1 MIKLTIVA
9 SNAFVAYTKF
19 LPLLTFIILTSVPV
33 DDSFAATRSRT
44 TTTSGAISTDYH
56 DHGVRVLCTWP
67 NLEGQ
72 WTAST
77 GDPISGDP
85 ISVSHSVQDPNNTEE
100 YATCSGWNVFADG
113 STDVEYNEDGSI
125 NHAQNKYG
133 SGKFLFDINYSST
146 ATTTCIEDANS
157 GIGNN
162 CVKFTDLQNKKHGDG
177 STATPTGA
185 TLACADN
192 YPGTTLTYQFFCSAG
207 VEVTGELTL
216 VPVLNGE
223 AQVAPEFT
231 NCGEARVADSA
242 CTLKYGG
249 IPMKTVKIKGVPT
262 EIVDVDACLAAFP
275 EASVANAVGSTQLN
289 LASNALLFYQETAY
303 TGSCDSMTDLP
314 TDQGS
319 PTAAYGRY
327 CTSDID
333 TFEDNTGDNVYPGD
347 GLLATASP
355 NIGIDGFDNELRVC
369 EETNNN
375 GPHTGG
381 QDVDTAEL
389 ADILVAGQPTLNLNC
404 TTGDNT
410 DSGKFKVWISDQA
423 QLLVS
428 SISTNPLSDAPTLEG
443 VSPIKAT
450 VTNELGVDTLELVY
464 PTCNALSA
472 AVIENNSLDS
482 SSNNSNVMLHLT
494 GGNIQPT
501 ASSLNQTLNAEIEVK
516 VNGL

>member
-1 MIKLTIVA
+1 MTKLIIVA
-9 SNAFVAYTKF
+9 SNTFAACTKF
-19 LPLLTFIILTSVPV
+19 IPLFTLIILTSVPV
-33 DDSFAATRSRT
+33 DDAFAARTRST
-44 TTTSGAISTDYH
+44 TTVSTSGAISTDYH
-56 DHGVRVLCTWP
+56 DHGVRALCEWP

-77 GDPISGDP
+77 GDPITGDP
-85 ISVSHSVQDPNNTEE
+85 ISVSHSVQDPNSTEE
-100 YATCSGWNVFADG
+100 YATCSGWNVSDTNIYDADG
-113 STDVEYNEDGSI
+113 NI
-125 NHAQNKYG
+125 QHALAPYG

-146 ATTTCIEDANS
+146 ATTSCIEDANS

-162 CVKFTDLQNKKHGDG
+162 CVKFTDNQNKKHGD
-177 STATPTGA
+177 STTATPTGA

-216 VPVLNGE
+216 VPVLNGV

-249 IPMKTVKIKGVPT
+249 IPMKTVKIKGVDT
-262 EIVDVDACLAAFP
+262 EVVDVDACLAAFP
-275 EASVANAVGSTQLN
+275 EADVANAVGSTQLT

-303 TGSCDSMTDLP
+303 TGSCDSLTDLP

-355 NIGIDGFDNELRVC
+355 NIGGDGFDNELRVC

-389 ADILVAGQPTLNLNC
+389 ADILVTAQPTLNLNC
-404 TTGDNT
+404 TTGGNT
-410 DSGKFKVWISDQA
+410 DSGGFKVWISDQA
-423 QLLVS
+423 QLLAG
-428 SISTNPLSDAPTLEG
+428 SISVDPLSNAPTLEG
-443 VSPIKAT
+443 VSPTKVTI
-450 VTNELGVDTLELVY
+450 TNELGVDTLELVY
-464 PTCNALSA
+464 PTCNALSEN
-472 AVIENNSLDS
+472 VINNNNPT
-482 SSNNSNVMLHLT
+482 NNSNVMLHLT

-501 ASSLNQTLNAEIEVK
+501 GSSLNQTLKAEIEVK